1 MLQAQSDVENVR
13 GLDLVKDEV
22 CKVLDV
28 TEIDLVVYAS
38 ESVPLG
44 SFRELQV
51 DNLSQVEI
59 SLDGFFDLGLFIMF
73 MLVMEWA
80 S

>member
-1 MLQAQSDVENVR
+1 MLQGQSDVENVR

-59 SLDGFFDLGLFIMF
+59 SFDGFFDLGLFIMF